1 MIRFPELSSILTYS
15 SINFYKTRNDDRN
28 IRHIFSEMW
37 SYSLYNLR
45 PIKSRSASKNSFAT
59 SKDEPLMIGKLCQR
73 SSVESIN
80 PSAVVNTRN
89 VVEPSWCVWHLKVSR
104 PLTLKSNEF
113 FESIKT
119 SLPSTDKSV
128 YKSRSYEH
136 SSKMSFGIH
145 VMMPSLSEQNP
156 WSAEQPGTPK
166 SVEKVYVAVM
176 TRLNILQLKY
186 MPVWGLIHS

>member
-80 PSAVVNTRN
+80 PSVVVKTRN
-89 VVEPSWCVWHLKVSR
+89 VVEPS
-104 PLTLKSNEF
+104 
-113 FESIKT
+113 
-119 SLPSTDKSV
+119 
-128 YKSRSYEH
+128 
-136 SSKMSFGIH
+136 
-145 VMMPSLSEQNP
+145 
-156 WSAEQPGTPK
+156 
-166 SVEKVYVAVM
+166 
-176 TRLNILQLKY
+176 
-186 MPVWGLIHS
+186 